1 MRYWLTLL
9 LLLSSFIV
17 LSGVQAQDPPR
28 KDNEK
33 PRESSAEDNSGDDE
47 KISVETNLVVVNVT
61 ITDMR
66 DRFVTGLKPEEF
78 SILEDQVPQ
87 RIVSF
92 SFTETP
98 FSAVILLDTS
108 ASMEPKMSLA
118 RAACARFAN
127 GLREGDS
134 VAIYTFGGSKIR
146 MLQDFTELR
155 DVADEVWDLKA
166 EGDTPLYDG
175 VITASNALTRRSEK
189 RRAILLVSDGA
200 DTRSRHSL
208 EDAIRRVT
216 ASGIAV
222 YAVDLS
228 DSALYHSGS
237 QDNGAQVLKEFC
249 VKTGGRF
256 FRTPGGSKLRDAFTQ
271 TVEELRNQYT
281 LAYEPTNERRDGKW
295 RAIEVR
301 LNRPKLNIRTRQG
314 YHAVKSRG

>member
-118 RAACARFAN
+118 RAAC
-127 GLREGDS
+127 
-134 VAIYTFGGSKIR
+134 
-146 MLQDFTELR
+146 
-155 DVADEVWDLKA
+155 
-166 EGDTPLYDG
+166 
-175 VITASNALTRRSEK
+175 
-189 RRAILLVSDGA
+189 
-200 DTRSRHSL
+200 
-208 EDAIRRVT
+208 
-216 ASGIAV
+216 
-222 YAVDLS
+222 
-228 DSALYHSGS
+228 
-237 QDNGAQVLKEFC
+237 
-249 VKTGGRF
+249 
-256 FRTPGGSKLRDAFTQ
+256 
-271 TVEELRNQYT
+271 
-281 LAYEPTNERRDGKW
+281 
-295 RAIEVR
+295 
-301 LNRPKLNIRTRQG
+301 
-314 YHAVKSRG
+314 

>member
-1 MRYWLTLL
+1 MRFWLTLL
-9 LLLSSFIV
+9 LLLSLIFECG
-17 LSGVQAQDPPR
+17 LAAAQAQNPAR
-28 KDNEK
+28 KPNEK
-33 PRESSAEDNSGDDE
+33 PQEPAAEDAADDDR
-47 KISVETNLVVVNVT
+47 ISVETNLVVVNVT
-61 ITDMR
+61 ITDLR

-78 SILEDQVPQ
+78 KVLEDQVPQ
-87 RIVSF
+87 RILSF
-92 SFTETP
+92 SYEETP

-134 VAIYTFGGSKIR
+134 VAIYSFGGSKIR

-175 VITASNALTRRSEK
+175 VITAATALSKRSEK

-216 ASGIAV
+216 ATGIAV

-228 DSALYHSGS
+228 DSALYHAGS
-237 QDNGAQVLKEFC
+237 QDSGAQVLREFC

-281 LAYEPTNERRDGKW
+281 LTYEPTNDKRDGRW

-301 LNRPKLNIRTRQG
+301 LNRPRLNIRTRQG
-314 YHAVKSRG
+314 YHAMKGG

>member
-9 LLLSSFIV
+9 LLFSLIV
-17 LSGVQAQDPPR
+17 LAAAQAQDPPR
-28 KDNEK
+28 KANDK
-33 PRESSAEDNSGDDE
+33 PQGQPSEDGAGEDD

-66 DRFVTGLKPEEF
+66 DRFVSGLKPSEF
-78 SILEDQVPQ
+78 SVLEDQVPQ
-87 RIVSF
+87 KIVSF
-92 SFTETP
+92 SYEETP

-127 GLREGDS
+127 GLREGDA
-134 VAIYTFGGSKIR
+134 VAIYSFGGTKIR

-166 EGDTPLYDG
+166 EGNTPLYDG
-175 VITASNALTRRSEK
+175 MITSAAALGKRSEK

-200 DTRSRHSL
+200 DTSSRHSL
-208 EDAIRRVT
+208 EDAIRKVT

-228 DSALYHSGS
+228 DSALYHAAS
-237 QDNGAQVLKEFC
+237 QDNGAQVLREFC

-256 FRTPGGSKLRDAFTQ
+256 FRTPGGSKLRDAFTL

-281 LAYEPTNERRDGKW
+281 LTYEPSNDRRDGRW

-301 LNRPKLNIRTRQG
+301 LNRPKMNVRTRQG
-314 YHAVKSRG
+314 YHAPKAHS

>member
-1 MRYWLTLL
+1 
-9 LLLSSFIV
+9 
-17 LSGVQAQDPPR
+17 
-28 KDNEK
+28 
-33 PRESSAEDNSGDDE
+33 
-47 KISVETNLVVVNVT
+47 
-61 ITDMR
+61 
-66 DRFVTGLKPEEF
+66 
-78 SILEDQVPQ
+78 
-87 RIVSF
+87 
-92 SFTETP
+92 
-98 FSAVILLDTS
+98 
-108 ASMEPKMSLA
+108 MSLA

-127 GLREGDS
+127 GLREGDA
-134 VAIYTFGGSKIR
+134 VAIYSFGGSKIR

-166 EGDTPLYDG
+166 EGETPLYDG
-175 VITASNALTRRSEK
+175 VFTAAAALGKRSEK

-200 DTRSRHSL
+200 DTRSRHSF

-228 DSALYHSGS
+228 DSALYHTGS

-256 FRTPGGSKLRDAFTQ
+256 FRTPGGSKLRDAFTL

-281 LAYEPTNERRDGKW
+281 LTYEPSNDRRDGRW

-301 LNRPKLNIRTRQG
+301 LNRPKLNIRARQG
-314 YHAVKSRG
+314 YHAPKARG